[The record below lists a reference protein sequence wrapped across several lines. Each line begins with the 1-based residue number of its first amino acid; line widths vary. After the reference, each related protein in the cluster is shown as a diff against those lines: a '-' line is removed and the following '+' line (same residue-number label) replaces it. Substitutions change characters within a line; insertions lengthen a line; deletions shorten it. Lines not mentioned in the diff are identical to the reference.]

1 MLVDTVRNIIS
12 SGAILMISI
21 SVSFA
26 GENMKGERVGGEFDF
41 AVIPPAAEAGAN
53 SFGVRDGKVWVSN
66 GDALFD
72 DDATD
77 FSIAE
82 AKLDSNSV
90 KFAKGLSDIFC
101 VDKHPKQN
109 QYYLDNF
116 SAVCPDGKSKVHG
129 NLDELSDD
137 FARDYLAL
145 SANLKEFCVRNGI
158 DLARLAVSAQSVSL
172 VRGVMTVVVKFYNG
186 GRESI
191 GFIHP
196 DIWPSSSLMV
206 VGVKGDDENAWRVKP
221 RLERGDSG
229 SKKAEEMIRLLPGET
244 FQYSFDGVPDRKI
257 LVGSYGVSAWV
268 VMDLTIGN
276 GSTRQRVG
284 FHSDYKNPNHVTIDH
299 DYPSTPQEREQWEAQ
314 HRASMSLQPVK
325 PGETFVED
333 GLYRAVRLISGASY
347 RSLQV
352 KPFNGRWI
360 ERIEPDSWAGN
371 YTYRLSSLITR
382 RAGQQMPQIQG
393 DPGKTEWEWVGA

>member
-1 MLVDTVRNIIS
+1 MQRSQTY
-12 SGAILMISI
+12 
-21 SVSFA
+21 SVA
-26 GENMKGERVGGEFDF
+26 M
-41 AVIPPAAEAGAN
+41 
-53 SFGVRDGKVWVSN
+53 
-66 GDALFD
+66 
-72 DDATD
+72 
-77 FSIAE
+77 
-82 AKLDSNSV
+82 
-90 KFAKGLSDIFC
+90 
-101 VDKHPKQN
+101 
-109 QYYLDNF
+109 
-116 SAVCPDGKSKVHG
+116 
-129 NLDELSDD
+129 
-137 FARDYLAL
+137 AR
-145 SANLKEFCVRNGI
+145 NLK
-158 DLARLAVSAQSVSL
+158 SV
-172 VRGVMTVVVKFYNG
+172 
-186 GRESI
+186 
-191 GFIHP
+191 
-196 DIWPSSSLMV
+196 
-206 VGVKGDDENAWRVKP
+206 
-221 RLERGDSG
+221 
-229 SKKAEEMIRLLPGET
+229 LPE
-244 FQYSFDGVPDRKI
+244 YLPDRKI